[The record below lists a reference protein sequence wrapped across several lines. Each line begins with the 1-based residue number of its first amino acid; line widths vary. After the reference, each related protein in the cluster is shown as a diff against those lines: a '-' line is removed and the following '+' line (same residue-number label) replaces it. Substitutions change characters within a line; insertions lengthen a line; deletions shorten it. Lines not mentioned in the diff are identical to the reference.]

1 MPASFF
7 LVVGRLTEL
16 YDGLMESLKSV
27 DSSLH
32 IEVIAEIE
40 KELTAE
46 SSRAVINSQKMLKIS
61 PEGSYDQALLLL

>member
-1 MPASFF
+1 MPATIF

-46 SSRAVINSQKMLKIS
+46 SSRAVVNSQKMLKIS
-61 PEGSYDQALLLL
+61 PEGSYDQVELL

>member
-1 MPASFF
+1 MPATIF

-61 PEGSYDQALLLL
+61 PEGSYDQVELL

>member
-1 MPASFF
+1 MPAPI
-7 LVVGRLTEL
+7 LLLVGRLTEL

>member
-1 MPASFF
+1 MPATIF